1 MSGSNTVISIS
12 GVENQRW
19 EQEPEGDLELSNQ
32 RPIFQKVSYPPRIS
46 LNGLLISLMATIL
59 LVTTGFMMV
68 QLPSPL
74 GWFAPPP
81 KPLMSYTFQLPTA
94 LFLAT
99 LLGPFMGP
107 MVIALFLVVGLVAF
121 PIFANG
127 GGLQYL
133 TQPGFGY
140 LLGVLMMAYPLSK
153 RFHKAFQKQD
163 NASRS
168 LKILGQALAAVLM
181 VHVVGIAYL
190 VGLTLAHQIPFGEL
204 GGWILRLSVESAP
217 YDIVATV
224 TLLCL
229 VRQVRLALW
238 LALY

>member
-1 MSGSNTVISIS
+1 MGSNTVISIS
-12 GVENQRW
+12 GAERQRW
-19 EQEPEGDLELSNQ
+19 EQEPDSDFELASQ
-32 RPIFQKVSYPPRIS
+32 RPLFQKVSYPPRIS
-46 LNGLLISLMATIL
+46 LNGLLISLLATIF
-59 LVTTGFMMV
+59 LVITGFVMV

-74 GWFAPPP
+74 GWFTPPP
-81 KPLMSYTFQLPTA
+81 KPMMGYTFQLPAA

-107 MVIALFLVVGLVAF
+107 MIIGLFLAIGLMVF

-140 LLGVLMMAYPLSK
+140 LLGVLLMAYPLSK

-168 LKILGQALAAVLM
+168 LKILVQALAAVLM
-181 VHVVGIAYL
+181 VHLVGIVYL

-204 GGWILRLSVESAP
+204 GGWILRLSVETAP
-217 YDIVATV
+217 YDFLATM